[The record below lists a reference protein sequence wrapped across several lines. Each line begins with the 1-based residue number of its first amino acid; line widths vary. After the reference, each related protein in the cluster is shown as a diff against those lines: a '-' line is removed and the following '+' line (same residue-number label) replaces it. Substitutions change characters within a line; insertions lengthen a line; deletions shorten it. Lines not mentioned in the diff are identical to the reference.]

1 MEQQFPVA
9 PFGPVRGRSQGLPGS
24 AGHQAVEVNE
34 HPFQLGTRL
43 LLQRHDPSLRRA
55 GDVDNANADH
65 GTQVTGVP
73 EGDLPAMGPS
83 PDGRSTGPGPV
94 PCVWTYAFSVSPS
107 ANPRSGQAERS
118 APWSRSVLRAAL
130 SREQAE
136 DTAALLRVVS
146 DGARIRL
153 LSLIHNSVDGS
164 ARVTD
169 LTEAMGVSQPTV
181 SRHLKLMTEAGILR
195 RRPEGREVWYSID
208 AGRLSSIADL
218 LR

>member
-1 MEQQFPVA
+1 ML
-9 PFGPVRGRSQGLPGS
+9 ST
-24 AGHQAVEVNE
+24 VN
-34 HPFQLGTRL
+34 
-43 LLQRHDPSLRRA
+43 
-55 GDVDNANADH
+55 
-65 GTQVTGVP
+65 
-73 EGDLPAMGPS
+73 
-83 PDGRSTGPGPV
+83 
-94 PCVWTYAFSVSPS
+94 PS
-107 ANPRSGQAERS
+107 ATPRSGQHERS
-118 APWSRSVLRAAL
+118 VRWRRSVLRAAL

-181 SRHLKLMTEAGILR
+181 SRHLKLMTEAGILH

-208 AGRLSSIADL
+208 SGSLSSIADL